1 MTNIRY
7 KSSHRLENHLRPEVY
22 LRVLV
27 STGVLQSHEPTLSAA
42 KAALDAVLASQLQ
55 PNDVINSDDPDSAST
70 SETTPLS
77 AAVSY

>member
-7 KSSHRLENHLRPEVY
+7 KSSHRLENQLRPVY

-55 PNDVINSDDPDSAST
+55 PNDVINSDDPDAAST